1 MLHTS
6 VVIGLPP
13 ATRRAQKV
21 LHPAPKTGESGAI
34 RRVQEPSGL
43 LHLCVWSRGDTRV
56 MGLHRLTREKTGRQS
71 PADASRTGLRSR
83 DRNKARDRAVKTT
96 PVPIECCPAR
106 ETDSGCF
113 DGGAWNVL
121 VCTQRAE
128 SFARVGIPA
137 RLEHSASGPAGATFK
152 ASGWSW
158 SEVLLHPWASYL
170 ETKHANRVLCGG
182 ECAG

>member
-113 DGGAWNVL
+113 DGG
-121 VCTQRAE
+121 T
-128 SFARVGIPA
+128 RVML
-137 RLEHSASGPAGATFK
+137 RDASGTRIPLMGRPSIGSCISHRGQQDFSTCPAFK
-152 ASGWSW
+152 ASGWPW
-158 SEVLLHPWASYL
+158 SEALLHPWASYL
-170 ETKHANRVLCGG
+170 
-182 ECAG
+182 